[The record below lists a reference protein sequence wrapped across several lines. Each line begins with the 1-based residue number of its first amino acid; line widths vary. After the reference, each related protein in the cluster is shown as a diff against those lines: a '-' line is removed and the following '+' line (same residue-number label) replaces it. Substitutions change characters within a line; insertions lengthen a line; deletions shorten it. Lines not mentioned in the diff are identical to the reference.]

1 MYVYKAHTL
10 LACAVCP
17 SPYSSASRR
26 CSTEETVRE
35 PSFQKMGNAT
45 IFGNWTHV
53 LTLLRV
59 RAQTIP
65 KCKKHPSSRVRVHA
79 NSTYSPRTGST
90 SPTRWAARSLPTYRC
105 ARPPPAL
112 PVLARLTPLTPPQKI
127 SLVCGENCLLESTP
141 LAPSPQ
147 SWRPWPHRVSSSP
160 SLCAWLL
167 FCQDSPIGAAFPLA
181 RVPATN

>member
-1 MYVYKAHTL
+1 MCTKLIPSL
-10 LACAVCP
+10 LAQYVQVRTPLHLDAARRRKPCASPVFRRWETPRSSEIGLTFSPSCVC
-17 SPYSSASRR
+17 
-26 CSTEETVRE
+26 
-35 PSFQKMGNAT
+35 
-45 IFGNWTHV
+45 
-53 LTLLRV
+53 
-59 RAQTIP
+59 AQTIP